1 MKKALNH
8 YTLILW
14 AGKKRLLISTLILY
28 LVGLYLSILVF
39 FASANLND
47 FVLIWIKTLCYHSEH
62 VGNFE
67 FISSSR
73 KQKAH
78 LAFICSHLM
87 DVSPV
92 LIPFLALFW
101 SPQAPEG
108 TLKAPLCSSASC
120 CLSASWQWACGLE
133 WIYQTISDLNTYLMK
148 SEEST
153 ENKPKIVWNMLKC
166 VYNCSAADTFH
177 LLLLLLLLLL
187 HYQIGKV
194 CLDNTFT

>member
-133 WIYQTISDLNTYLMK
+133 WIYQIYHFWFKYLPNEVRRK
-148 SEEST
+148 HW
-153 ENKPKIVWNMLKC
+153 K
-166 VYNCSAADTFH
+166 
-177 LLLLLLLLLL
+177 
-187 HYQIGKV
+187 
-194 CLDNTFT
+194 

>member
-1 MKKALNH
+1 
-8 YTLILW
+8 
-14 AGKKRLLISTLILY
+14 
-28 LVGLYLSILVF
+28 
-39 FASANLND
+39 
-47 FVLIWIKTLCYHSEH
+47 
-62 VGNFE
+62 
-67 FISSSR
+67 
-73 KQKAH
+73 
-78 LAFICSHLM
+78 M

-108 TLKAPLCSSASC
+108 TLEAPLCSSASC

-148 SEEST
+148 TEEST
-153 ENKPKIVWNMLKC
+153 ENKPK
-166 VYNCSAADTFH
+166 AADTFH